1 MDSAEPES
9 LARLLYPSC
18 VRFLTETAVSTNLS
32 LCRSFLILTK
42 SILLYF
48 SLYYLV
54 PRNLTAWA
62 NEGVLLLNTALTVRN
77 GNAGSHSKKGWET
90 FTARVIDVVDKYG
103 GANLGEKS
111 GVGRG
116 IVFLAWGNWAAK
128 CVEKLDKVCC
138 HLLVTGTW
146 RPATECACKLVNDIF
161 PSFSWSSM

>member
-1 MDSAEPES
+1 M
-9 LARLLYPSC
+9 
-18 VRFLTETAVSTNLS
+18 
-32 LCRSFLILTK
+32 
-42 SILLYF
+42 
-48 SLYYLV
+48 